1 MLSKSQYNELCE
13 KIFGLSLN
21 IRFIGIITKM
31 GTMIAGGMRKDLQSI
46 EGKNDSAKLYLQFA
60 LRSELR
66 KDFDSAF
73 GKAIYSIIEREKI
86 KFASFPLADYNHIL
100 IISIEKRENDIFQI
114 LQNVLDI
121 IRSYTPVHSLP
132 S

>member
-1 MLSKSQYNELCE
+1 MLSESQYNELCE

-21 IRFIGIITKM
+21 IRFIGIITKT

-86 KFASFPLADYNHIL
+86 KFASFPLADYDHVL
-100 IISIEKRENDIFQI
+100 IISLEKKEIEHFRIIQD
-114 LQNVLDI
+114 VLNI
-121 IRSYTPVHSLP
+121 IGKYSRFA
-132 S
+132 

>member
-1 MLSKSQYNELCE
+1 MLSESQYNELCE

-46 EGKNDSAKLYLQFA
+46 EDKNDSAKLYLQFA

-66 KDFDSAF
+66 KDFDGAF

-86 KFASFPLADYNHIL
+86 KFASFPLADYDHVL
-100 IISIEKRENDIFQI
+100 IISLEKKEIEHFRIIQD
-114 LQNVLDI
+114 VLNI
-121 IRSYTPVHSLP
+121 IGKYSCFA
-132 S
+132 

>member
-1 MLSKSQYNELCE
+1 MLSESQYNELCE

-66 KDFDSAF
+66 KDFDRAF
-73 GKAIYSIIEREKI
+73 GRTIYSIIEREKI
-86 KFASFPLADYNHIL
+86 KFASFPLADYDHVL
-100 IISIEKRENDIFQI
+100 IISLEKKENEHFRIIQD
-114 LQNVLDI
+114 VLNI
-121 IRSYTPVHSLP
+121 IGKYSCFA
-132 S
+132 

>member
-1 MLSKSQYNELCE
+1 MLSESQYNELCE

-73 GKAIYSIIEREKI
+73 GRAIYSIIEREKI
-86 KFASFPLADYNHIL
+86 KFASFPLADYDHVL
-100 IISIEKRENDIFQI
+100 IISLEKKENEHFRIIQD
-114 LQNVLDI
+114 VLNI
-121 IRSYTPVHSLP
+121 IGKYSRFA
-132 S
+132 

>member
-1 MLSKSQYNELCE
+1 MLSESQYNELCE

-46 EGKNDSAKLYLQFA
+46 EDKNDSARLYLQFA

-86 KFASFPLADYNHIL
+86 KFASFPLADYDHVL
-100 IISIEKRENDIFQI
+100 IISLEKKENEHFRIIQD
-114 LQNVLDI
+114 VLNI
-121 IRSYTPVHSLP
+121 IGKYSRFA
-132 S
+132 

>member
-1 MLSKSQYNELCE
+1 MLSESQYNELCE

-46 EGKNDSAKLYLQFA
+46 EDKNDSAKLYLQFA

-86 KFASFPLADYNHIL
+86 KFASFPLADYDHVL
-100 IISIEKRENDIFQI
+100 IISLEKKENEHFRIIQD
-114 LQNVLDI
+114 VLNI
-121 IRSYTPVHSLP
+121 IGKYSRFA
-132 S
+132 

>member
-1 MLSKSQYNELCE
+1 MLSESQYNELCE

-46 EGKNDSAKLYLQFA
+46 EDKNDSAKLYLQFA

-66 KDFDSAF
+66 KDFDNAF

-121 IRSYTPVHSLP
+121 ISKYSRFA
-132 S
+132 

>member
-1 MLSKSQYNELCE
+1 MLSESQYNELCE

-46 EGKNDSAKLYLQFA
+46 EDKNDSARLYLQFA

-86 KFASFPLADYNHIL
+86 KFASFPLADYDHVL
-100 IISIEKRENDIFQI
+100 IISLEKEENEHFRIIQD
-114 LQNVLDI
+114 VLNI
-121 IRSYTPVHSLP
+121 IGKYSRFA
-132 S
+132 

>member
-1 MLSKSQYNELCE
+1 MLTESQYKELCE
-13 KIFGLSLN
+13 KIFGLSPN

-31 GTMIAGGMRKDLQSI
+31 GTMIAGGMRKDIQSI

-73 GKAIYSIIEREKI
+73 GRAIYSIIEREKI
-86 KFASFPLADYNHIL
+86 KFASFPLADYDHLLMISLEKKENEHFR
-100 IISIEKRENDIFQI
+100 IIQD
-114 LQNVLDI
+114 VLNI
-121 IRSYTPVHSLP
+121 IHKYFPHA
-132 S
+132 

>member
-1 MLSKSQYNELCE
+1 MLSESQYNELCE

-86 KFASFPLADYNHIL
+86 KFASFPLADYDHVL
-100 IISIEKRENDIFQI
+100 IISLEKKENEHFRIIQD
-114 LQNVLDI
+114 VLNI
-121 IRSYTPVHSLP
+121 IHKYIHLA
-132 S
+132 

>member
-1 MLSKSQYNELCE
+1 MLSESQYNELCE

-86 KFASFPLADYNHIL
+86 KFASFPLADYDHVL
-100 IISIEKRENDIFQI
+100 IISLEKKENEHFRIIQD
-114 LQNVLDI
+114 VLNI
-121 IRSYTPVHSLP
+121 IGKYSRFA
-132 S
+132 

>member
-1 MLSKSQYNELCE
+1 MLTESQYKELCE
-13 KIFGLSLN
+13 KIFGLSPN

-31 GTMIAGGMRKDLQSI
+31 GTMIAGGMRKDIQSI

-73 GKAIYSIIEREKI
+73 GRAIYSIIEREKI
-86 KFASFPLADYNHIL
+86 KFASFPLADYDHLLMISLEKKENEHL
-100 IISIEKRENDIFQI
+100 RIIQD
-114 LQNVLDI
+114 VLNI
-121 IRSYTPVHSLP
+121 IHKYFPHA
-132 S
+132 

>member
-1 MLSKSQYNELCE
+1 MLSESQYNELCE

-86 KFASFPLADYNHIL
+86 KFASFPLADYDHVL
-100 IISIEKRENDIFQI
+100 IISLEKKEIEHFRIIQD
-114 LQNVLDI
+114 VLNI
-121 IRSYTPVHSLP
+121 IGKYSRFA
-132 S
+132 

>member
-46 EGKNDSAKLYLQFA
+46 EGKNDSARLYLQFA

-86 KFASFPLADYNHIL
+86 KFASFPLADYDHVL
-100 IISIEKRENDIFQI
+100 IISLEKKENEHFRIIQD
-114 LQNVLDI
+114 VLNI
-121 IRSYTPVHSLP
+121 IDKYSRFA
-132 S
+132 

>member
-1 MLSKSQYNELCE
+1 MLSESQYNELCE

-31 GTMIAGGMRKDLQSI
+31 GTMIAGGMRKDLQSL
-46 EGKNDSAKLYLQFA
+46 EDKNDSAKLYLQFA

-86 KFASFPLADYNHIL
+86 KFASFPLADYDHVL
-100 IISIEKRENDIFQI
+100 IISLEKKENEHFRIIQD
-114 LQNVLDI
+114 VLNI
-121 IRSYTPVHSLP
+121 IGKYSHFA
-132 S
+132 

>member
-1 MLSKSQYNELCE
+1 MLSESQYNELCE
-13 KIFGLSLN
+13 KIFGLSPN

-73 GKAIYSIIEREKI
+73 GRAIYSIIEREKI
-86 KFASFPLADYNHIL
+86 KFASFPLADYDHLLMISLEKKENEHFR
-100 IISIEKRENDIFQI
+100 IIQD
-114 LQNVLDI
+114 VLNI
-121 IRSYTPVHSLP
+121 IHEYCRHA
-132 S
+132 

>member
-1 MLSKSQYNELCE
+1 MLSESQYNELCE

-46 EGKNDSAKLYLQFA
+46 EDKNDSAKLYLQFA

-66 KDFDSAF
+66 KDFDNAF

-86 KFASFPLADYNHIL
+86 KFASFPLADYDHVL
-100 IISIEKRENDIFQI
+100 IISLEKKEIEHFRIIQD
-114 LQNVLDI
+114 VLNI
-121 IRSYTPVHSLP
+121 IGKYSRFA
-132 S
+132 

>member
-1 MLSKSQYNELCE
+1 MLSESQYNELCE
-13 KIFGLSLN
+13 KIFGLSPN

-73 GKAIYSIIEREKI
+73 GRAIYSIIEREKI
-86 KFASFPLADYNHIL
+86 KFASFPLADYDHVL
-100 IISIEKRENDIFQI
+100 IISLEKKETEHFRIIQD
-114 LQNVLDI
+114 VLNI
-121 IRSYTPVHSLP
+121 IGKYSRFA
-132 S
+132 